1 VDEHQ
6 HFTRFKDSHRQ
17 GMALAQ
23 VERHGHTSS
32 NGAGSASA
40 LQGIKHLPDRL
51 PAKQHWR
58 DRLRSWWHRFEREW
72 EPVTVN
78 KQIDSV
84 TMPKW
89 AVIAIFGAMLAFGA
103 QSWWRA
109 SDQRDM
115 LIEMRTEQRIAK
127 EAKMA
132 EDAEKKA
139 QVAEEKAWRE
149 IMHGNQ
155 KKIEGMLT
163 QQQLDAL
170 DRLKRSG
177 SQQQ

>member
-1 VDEHQ
+1 
-6 HFTRFKDSHRQ
+6 
-17 GMALAQ
+17 M
-23 VERHGHTSS
+23 
-32 NGAGSASA
+32 
-40 LQGIKHLPDRL
+40 
-51 PAKQHWR
+51 
-58 DRLRSWWHRFEREW
+58 
-72 EPVTVN
+72 TVN
-78 KQIDSV
+78 KSIDSV

-89 AVIAIFGAMLAFGA
+89 IASAILVAVLTFGAA
-103 QSWWRA
+103 SWWRA

-127 EAKMA
+127 EAKTV

-139 QVAEEKAWRE
+139 QSAEEKAWRE

-170 DRLKRSG
+170 ERLKPRG
-177 SQQQ
+177 QNSQQ

>member
-1 VDEHQ
+1 
-6 HFTRFKDSHRQ
+6 
-17 GMALAQ
+17 M
-23 VERHGHTSS
+23 
-32 NGAGSASA
+32 
-40 LQGIKHLPDRL
+40 
-51 PAKQHWR
+51 
-58 DRLRSWWHRFEREW
+58 
-72 EPVTVN
+72 TVN
-78 KQIDSV
+78 KSIDSV

-89 AVIAIFGAMLAFGA
+89 IAIGIFGAMLAFMA
-103 QSWWRA
+103 QSYWRS

-132 EDAEKKA
+132 EDAEQKA

-163 QQQLDAL
+163 QQQIDAL
-170 DRLKRSG
+170 ERIKKSAT
-177 SQQQ
+177 SQQ